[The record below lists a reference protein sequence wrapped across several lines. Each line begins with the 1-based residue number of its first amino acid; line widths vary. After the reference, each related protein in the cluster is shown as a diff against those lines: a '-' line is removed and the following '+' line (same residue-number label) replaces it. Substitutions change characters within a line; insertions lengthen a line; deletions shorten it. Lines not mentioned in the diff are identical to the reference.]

1 MAKPRQTLKELD
13 FRDIPMYT
21 VAEAAHHL
29 GLPRATLRAWV
40 HGRRYK
46 TRGKS
51 CFSPGL
57 LQLPDQA
64 DDRLSFTNLV
74 EAHVLRAL
82 RFEHDVPM
90 RLVRRALLYAEEEC
104 HIRRLLI
111 SDQLRAA
118 PGEMFLKEYG
128 KLLSL
133 TVSGQL
139 ALERVLESFLRRLS
153 RDIDGIPNRL
163 YPFVAP
169 EVCDDRRV
177 VTIDPRI
184 AYGRPSIAGK
194 GISTAIL
201 AERVNAGE
209 QIEDLAAYYGLDT
222 EDVKEAVVY
231 EGLRAA

>member
-1 MAKPRQTLKELD
+1 M
-13 FRDIPMYT
+13 PMYSI
-21 VAEAAHHL
+21 AEAAHHL

-40 HGRRYK
+40 HGRRY
-46 TRGKS
+46 TAGGES
-51 CFSPGL
+51 CFSPGVI
-57 LQLPDQA
+57 QLPDPS

-90 RLVRRALLYAEEEC
+90 RLVRRALSYAEKEC
-104 HIRRLLI
+104 RVQRLLI

-139 ALERVLESFLRRLS
+139 AMERILESFLRRLA
-153 RDIDGIPNRL
+153 RDVDGVPVRL

-177 VTIDPRI
+177 VTIDPRV
-184 AYGRPSIAGK
+184 AYGRPSIASK

-209 QIEDLAAYYGLDT
+209 HIEDLAAYYGLDT